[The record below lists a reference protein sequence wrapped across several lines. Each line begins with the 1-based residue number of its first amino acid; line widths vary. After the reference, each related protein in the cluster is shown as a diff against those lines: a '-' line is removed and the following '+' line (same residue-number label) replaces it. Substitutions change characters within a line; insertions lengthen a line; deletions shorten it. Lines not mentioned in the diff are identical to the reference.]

1 VTILVESADTM
12 FSPQSHIVAILF
24 CFGVMVCWGSWPNL
38 RNLSK
43 TEAPIFVILYVCT
56 QWAVILIAS
65 MTLGNVSTTSSDGFD
80 NEMFLNEIH
89 NGSFDNILLVMVCGF
104 LNANGDFLCAT
115 ALTKLPP
122 SIANPIYGGWVLIQG
137 TLLCFL
143 VEKYEGNLY
152 FLFSGVLLAFLGI
165 ISLTVSDYYAADPS
179 TIMHS
184 RTSSVDAGNDDN
196 KEALYKPI
204 LDDKSI
210 STKPDEIVSAKVV
223 QKWIFVC
230 VLAGAVCGAWAP
242 LSILATT
249 GTGSIQNQYVVM
261 FLFQTGQVIAI
272 PFMLLFYFQFLVPQ
286 HDPRSKIPHSKSIR
300 DVWGNLCRTS
310 AQDLRYGCLTGFA
323 VGLGFF
329 FYFSAVDVIPSTIS
343 FAISNCAPLVT
354 IFNDVVLC
362 HHLKNA
368 TERQTYFMFM
378 ATIFFVIAI
387 TLMVL
392 ADSL

>member
-1 VTILVESADTM
+1 MLFGGADAM
-12 FSPQSHIVAILF
+12 FSPQNHIVAILF
-24 CFGVMVCWGSWPNL
+24 CFGVMICWGSWPNL

-65 MTLGNVSTTSSDGFD
+65 MTLGNVSTTSTDGFD
-80 NEMFLNEIH
+80 NVMFLTEIH
-89 NGSFDNILLVMVCGF
+89 YGSFDNILLVMLCGF

-122 SIANPIYGGWVLIQG
+122 SVANPIYGGWVLIQG

-143 VEKYEGNLY
+143 VEKYQGNLY
-152 FLFSGVLLAFLGI
+152 FLFSGVSLAFLGI

-179 TIMHS
+179 TTIHS
-184 RTSSVDAGNDDN
+184 RTSFVDDVYDDN
-196 KEALYKPI
+196 KEALFKPI
-204 LDDKSI
+204 LDDKSN
-210 STKPDEIVSAKVV
+210 STKLGEVVSTKVV
-223 QKWIFVC
+223 QQWIFVC
-230 VLAGAVCGAWAP
+230 VLAGVVCGSWAP

-249 GTGSIQNQYVVM
+249 GTGSIQNPYVVM

-272 PFMLLFYFQFLVPQ
+272 PFMLLYYFQFLVPQ
-286 HDPRSKIPHSKSIR
+286 HDPRSKILHSKSIR
-300 DVWGNLCRTS
+300 DVYSNLWHIS
-310 AQDLRYGCLTGFA
+310 SQDIRYGCLTGVS

-354 IFNDVVLC
+354 IFNDVVLS

-368 TERQTYFMFM
+368 TARQAYFMLM